1 MTASPAV
8 LVASPNLSID
18 RVVTLG
24 ELRVGEVLRLDSA
37 RVSPGG
43 KGLNVAR
50 AIRALGGASS
60 VVTFVAGRTGEAVAD
75 LAADEGLDLLR
86 VEVPGEARAAVIV
99 LEPSGRVTVLNEP
112 GPDLSEEDWR
122 RFEGVVASS
131 MDAGGGTLVCTGS
144 LPPGVPDDAYARLV
158 RMARSRSRLAVV
170 DATGPALLA
179 AAEAGADL
187 VTPNLAEA
195 EDALGWSGE
204 GASPPE
210 ERAARAAEALAGMGA
225 GVAIVTVG
233 EHGVAWAGRGPGP
246 GGGGLGWLGA
256 PRVRHVN
263 PIGAGDSFVAGLVL
277 RLGAGAPLREAVAAG
292 IGAAAASVETEL
304 PGQLDPDRAT
314 QLEAS
319 LPSS

>member
-1 MTASPAV
+1 MTPSHPI
-8 LVASPNLSID
+8 LVAGPNLAID

-24 ELRVGEVLRLDSA
+24 ELRPGEVLRLDRA
-37 RVSPGG
+37 RISPGG

-50 AIRALGGASS
+50 AIRALGGAAR
-60 VVTFVAGRTGEAVAD
+60 VVTFVAGRTGAAVAD
-75 LAADEGLDLLR
+75 LAADEGLELLR

-99 LEPSGRVTVLNEP
+99 LERSGRVTVLNEP
-112 GPDLSEEDWR
+112 GPDLSDGDWR

-131 MDAGGGTLVCTGS
+131 MDSGDGTLVCTGS

-158 RMARSRSRLAVV
+158 RIARSRSTLVVV

-179 AAEAGADL
+179 AADAGADL

-195 EDALGWSGE
+195 EEALGWSGE
-204 GASPPE
+204 TGSHG
-210 ERAARAAEALAGMGA
+210 ERAVRAAEALAGRSG

-233 EHGVAWAGRGPGP
+233 EHGVAWSGRVSGP
-246 GGGGLGWLGA
+246 GGGDAGGRLDA

-292 IGAAAASVETEL
+292 IAVAAASVETEL
-304 PGQLDPDRAT
+304 PGQVDPGRAA

-319 LPSS
+319 RSSS